1 MTIPE
6 DPPGPE
12 CRNVLV
18 NPGFETGTLAGWQAS
33 RFVWIWGLGNCY
45 AGNYC
50 AWMGQGWDGQADLSQ
65 SVTIPSVAVAQE
77 MSVTLTYAWAVTTTK
92 LIEPSE
98 TCTVEIRSAVG
109 EPPRTIQILDNR
121 DVHKYWYTTSA
132 DISEFAGQTIQLH
145 FHASNYIESEIKF
158 FFDEVSIEVCEQ
170 R

>member
-1 MTIPE
+1 
-6 DPPGPE
+6 
-12 CRNVLV
+12 
-18 NPGFETGTLAGWQAS
+18 
-33 RFVWIWGLGNCY
+33 
-45 AGNYC
+45 
-50 AWMGQGWDGQADLSQ
+50 
-65 SVTIPSVAVAQE
+65 
-77 MSVTLTYAWAVTTTK
+77 
-92 LIEPSE
+92 
-98 TCTVEIRSAVG
+98 VG